1 MFFIL
6 TAPESPR
13 GADQTNKA
21 PWGRGLASLLR
32 PFSRFDSTKGFPGEG
47 PPRPELAF
55 LRTWQGVNQ
64 EWFRRAQAG
73 LAGTVS
79 IEHANFDE
87 MMTDEK
93 VHQTLLDLVR
103 RGNSQNPIAAR
114 FQSHPDRVERLL
126 GPESH
131 SVEQAYSGSAYSF
144 SSRPFQY
151 RRPRVIPMQNTQRRA
166 AVDEIERLMTECHA
180 VEVAPE
186 HDSDKALTPS
196 SAEWEHRPL
205 RQGNWPRERTIPVC
219 SSWQEQQEYDRQCTA
234 DMKARQRLGKPFRDF
249 ESAVFTVD
257 KKDGGHRLCTDYR
270 PLNLFQEK
278 THFKMDT
285 VQTVAELIQPNDFGM
300 LCDLKDC
307 YLTMGL
313 HPSQRKYCRFRSPA
327 SGQRLQ
333 WRTVSF
339 GMSEAPRLCTK
350 LLRPLIG
357 LLKQLGIRC
366 MLYIDDL
373 LLLHQDR
380 IQLARGMAVAI
391 SLLQKEVGLNIKTS
405 RRLNVCLLH

>member
-21 PWGRGLASLLR
+21 PWERGLASLLR

-64 EWFRRAQAG
+64 EWFRQAQAG

-79 IEHANFDE
+79 IEHASFDE

-93 VHQTLLDLVR
+93 IHQTLLDLVR

-151 RRPRVIPMQNTQRRA
+151 RRPRVIPM
-166 AVDEIERLMTECHA
+166 
-180 VEVAPE
+180 
-186 HDSDKALTPS
+186 
-196 SAEWEHRPL
+196 
-205 RQGNWPRERTIPVC
+205 
-219 SSWQEQQEYDRQCTA
+219 
-234 DMKARQRLGKPFRDF
+234 
-249 ESAVFTVD
+249 
-257 KKDGGHRLCTDYR
+257 
-270 PLNLFQEK
+270 
-278 THFKMDT
+278 
-285 VQTVAELIQPNDFGM
+285 
-300 LCDLKDC
+300 
-307 YLTMGL
+307 
-313 HPSQRKYCRFRSPA
+313 
-327 SGQRLQ
+327 
-333 WRTVSF
+333 
-339 GMSEAPRLCTK
+339 
-350 LLRPLIG
+350 
-357 LLKQLGIRC
+357 
-366 MLYIDDL
+366 
-373 LLLHQDR
+373 
-380 IQLARGMAVAI
+380 
-391 SLLQKEVGLNIKTS
+391 
-405 RRLNVCLLH
+405 